1 VSEKTQLR
9 AYDLIGGPSIGDIA
23 EMDEACKVMQE
34 RLVLYA
40 ARELDD
46 SGGREVLAH
55 TRECAA
61 CAAELAG
68 EERMIELVESA
79 GAPAPSA
86 DLLASCRA
94 RLSDSLDQE
103 ESGRF
108 AKWLGRFLGPGNLG
122 WRPVVTAA
130 LLIIVG
136 FAAGRVAPWR
146 SYRHIIKGSAGIAQ
160 GSAGISGTANN
171 SAIQG
176 ADVAGITWTPA
187 DDNVPPN
194 VQVRL
199 EAKEPVVVQG
209 TINNDQVKDVLLSV
223 LRDSGRYRPDVRLQ
237 SVELLKPRCGDDDVR
252 RAMCE
257 VLRTDRNPAVRLKAL
272 EALRDVRPT
281 AALEQTLLQALHDDS
296 NPGVRVEAVNS
307 LTSLVNN
314 GGTLG
319 SSDDMQI
326 LRESMMR
333 DPNNYVRLQS
343 AAIVQGIQNSTQNPR
358 QVFSHAGPQH

>member
-1 VSEKTQLR
+1 MSGEAQLR
-9 AYDLIGGPSIGDIA
+9 ASDPIGASVTRESA
-23 EMDEACKVMQE
+23 EMGEACKAMPE

-40 ARELDD
+40 AGELED
-46 SGGREVLAH
+46 SEGREVRAH

-61 CAAELAG
+61 CAAGLAG
-68 EERMIELVESA
+68 EERLVELVESG
-79 GAPAPSA
+79 GAMPPAA

-103 ESGRF
+103 ESGRI
-108 AKWLGRFLGPGNLG
+108 AKWLARFFGPGNLG
-122 WRPVVTAA
+122 WRPVVSAA

-136 FAAGRVAPWR
+136 FTAGRVAPWR
-146 SYRHIIKGSAGIAQ
+146 HMAKGGTGIVHGSAGIPVA
-160 GSAGISGTANN
+160 AGNL
-171 SAIQG
+171 AIQG

-199 EAKEPVVVQG
+199 EAKEPVLVQG
-209 TINNDQVKDVLLSV
+209 TVNNDQVKDVLLSI

-237 SVELLKPRCGDDDVR
+237 SVELLKPRCGDGDVR
-252 RAMCE
+252 LAMCE

-272 EALRDVRPT
+272 EALRGVHPT
-281 AALEQTLLQALHDDS
+281 AGIEQTLLQTLHGDS

-314 GGTLG
+314 GATLA
-319 SSDDMQI
+319 SADDMQI

-343 AAIVQGIQNSTQNPR
+343 AAIIQGMQISARNPR
-358 QVFSHAGPQH
+358 QVSSHAEPQH